1 MNFTCVNHRLL
12 WLRSLGAM
20 AAAALVFG
28 SIAQSLGQNQPT
40 NNADSGVGDVF
51 ALTNVAE
58 KNEVA
63 IFGRTAN
70 GTLYQVGRVSTRGNG
85 TGSPL
90 DSQGAL
96 ILSEDKRWLYAVN
109 PGSDEI
115 SVFDVR
121 RRNSPRF
128 IQKVKSGGDLPLS
141 LTIHGNLLYVL
152 NSGTGSNIFGFR
164 VGRDGM
170 LIPLDGSFRRLGT
183 FVGVPAQVQFNPK
196 GNVLVVTNKAT
207 DVTLPLNNII
217 TTYTVGTDGL
227 PSKPMVQRSNGLRP
241 FGFAFRRDGRMVV
254 SESFNV
260 RLGQAAASS
269 YNVLEDGRISLI
281 SGSVGNTQTDT
292 CWVWITNDGRYAY
305 MTNFISGTISS
316 YRVDQDG
323 NLSLLNA
330 VAANIGDRSQPEDM
344 AASEDG
350 QYLYV
355 LLTGVGQV
363 ASFQVNGNGSLT
375 PVDRDGGI
383 PAMAGVTGL
392 AAR

>member
-1 MNFTCVNHRLL
+1 MNFTCVNHRML

-40 NNADSGVGDVF
+40 NNTDSRVGDVF

-330 VAANIGDRSQPEDM
+330 VAANIGERSQPEDM

-350 QYLYV
+350 RYLYV

-383 PAMAGVTGL
+383 PAMAGATGL